1 MEAFINHHQYNLIR
15 EQVKLI
21 SDSYAKSNSHDVT
34 SAIKALAAERV
45 FNQFEE
51 LTPLQKD
58 ILSPISMLSDSKEG
72 ELLLNHLSSLII
84 PFPQMSETTIKKL
97 FKKIKKL
104 KVPATIKD
112 NLNFCSYIGWNDYGA
127 NKKYLI
133 VEHHGKLIGVAGEF
147 NRIQDKGVCTICHRI
162 SDVGL
167 FMNQKKASSDG
178 TFTKRG
184 NYICQDSEWCNNHLT
199 NRDKLTEFIEWL
211 Y

>member
-58 ILSPISMLSDSKEG
+58 ILSPISMLSDSKEA
-72 ELLLNHLSSLII
+72 EVFLNSLESVII
-84 PFPQMSETTIKKL
+84 PFPQISEAGIKKL
-97 FKKIKKL
+97 FKKVKKL
-104 KVPATIKD
+104 KVPANIKEET
-112 NLNFCSYIGWNDYGA
+112 LHCSYIGWNDYGA
-127 NKKYLI
+127 SKKYLI

-178 TFTKRG
+178 TFIKRG
-184 NYICQDSEWCNNHLT
+184 NYICQDSEWCNDHLT
-199 NRDKLTEFIEWL
+199 DRSKLTEFIEWL